1 VTAETKND
9 VRFTVVAAAAL
20 GLVLMGD
27 ALIYVVLPL
36 YPETFG
42 IGTTSVGVLLAA
54 NRVIRIVGYGWVAPL
69 ARRFGANAL
78 AAAACVAGAVSTI
91 AYGVA
96 TGFPILLVARLAWG
110 ACFGILNLTNMV
122 YAFGDGRNAG
132 WRLGLNR
139 AFSSL
144 GPVVALAA
152 GGYLVTLVGPQQ
164 VFVIYGLIGLVA
176 VPLALTLPTLRDTD
190 SGVPSR
196 PPTHRWAPSRLNLL
210 FFIIGFAAD
219 GVFTAT
225 LSSMLADLVSVT
237 TAMVAAGLV
246 LAAQRLV
253 SVVLALASGAVV
265 DRFDSER
272 LLALSCS
279 VIAAG
284 LFLIGLEHIYLGAAV
299 LIPARALLGIASPI
313 VAIRHAPG
321 DRIAAMAAY
330 TTWSDTGLALGPL
343 VGTLALAAL
352 GVGPTYAMLAAL
364 TLGALAAHALGGRR
378 LG

>member
-1 VTAETKND
+1 MKADAQTD

-20 GLVLMGD
+20 GLVWFGD

-36 YPETFG
+36 YPATFG
-42 IGTTSVGVLLAA
+42 IDTAAVGVLLAV
-54 NRVIRIVGYGWVAPL
+54 NRIIRIVGYGWVGPL

-78 AAAACVAGAVSTI
+78 AAGACAVAAASTI

-96 TGFPILLVARLAWG
+96 TGFLILLVARLAWG
-110 ACFGILNLTNMV
+110 ASYGILNLTNMA

-139 AFSSL
+139 AVSSL
-144 GPVVALAA
+144 GPVIALAA
-152 GGYLVTLVGPQQ
+152 GGYLVTVVGPQQ
-164 VFVIYGLIGLVA
+164 VFVIYGIIGLAA
-176 VPLALTLPTLRDTD
+176 VPLALTLPALRSTEA
-190 SGVPSR
+190 SPSAKAKN
-196 PPTHRWAPSRLNLL
+196 RWFPSRLNML
-210 FFIIGFAAD
+210 FFIVGFGAD

-225 LSSMLADLVSVT
+225 LSSMLADLVSVS
-237 TAMVAAGLV
+237 TALIAAGLL

-253 SVVLALASGAVV
+253 AVVLALASGAFI

-272 LLALSCS
+272 VLAMSTGAVVVGLAL
-279 VIAAG
+279 IA
-284 LFLIGLEHIYLGAAV
+284 LEHIYLGAAL
-299 LIPARALLGIASPI
+299 LIPARALLALVSPI

-343 VGTLALAAL
+343 IGTLALAAI
-352 GVGPTYAMLAAL
+352 GVAPTYALLAAL
-364 TLGALAAHALGGRR
+364 TLVALAAHAVGRSHSEA
-378 LG
+378 